1 MTDYEAKYKAAMA
14 EFRQE
19 EQQLNL
25 FLRGL
30 FLLGCIGIAAVIAI
44 GIAYG

>member
-1 MTDYEAKYKAAMA
+1 MTDYDAEYKAAIV
-14 EFRQE
+14 EFRRE

-30 FLLGCIGIAAVIAI
+30 MLLGCISIVAVIAI

>member
-1 MTDYEAKYKAAMA
+1 MTDYDAEYKAAMA
-14 EFRQE
+14 EFRRE

-30 FLLGCIGIAAVIAI
+30 FLLGWIGVVAVIAI
-44 GIAYG
+44 GVAYG